1 MSKKDEFDFD
11 IPDKKEKKERP
22 HREVKERKPLFGEGS
37 FLGGLFKKS
46 ASFEYSSI
54 DDEAFFDKEKKD
66 NNGNLFNRLKWWHI
80 LLIVLGAIIIVV
92 GIIAGVIIGQI
103 NDMASGGDNGGVGE
117 DIPETGGIVS
127 SVGTFL
133 PNDAQEYILCEYTE
147 YFSGKT
153 VQFIKKESDV
163 LYNYQTYWVFISENG
178 QPSNI
183 YHNTLP
189 DNLTP
194 EETKDRVINMMSN
207 AAGYTPEIIAKCDVH
222 IYQPVS
228 FSRVTISEV
237 TLTETEVTVKY
248 SAGAVDG
255 EMSEEYTLTGTYTKA
270 DNDYTFT
277 YTNLPEDENLLR
289 VAESLLGSAK
299 YESYAQYG
307 TWVNEL
313 TFGDNYKLTLIS
325 PTEEE

>member
-1 MSKKDEFDFD
+1 MARKDEFDFD
-11 IPDKKEKKERP
+11 IPEKKEKKERP
-22 HREVKERKPLFGEGS
+22 QRDKKESNPLFGEGS

-46 ASFEYSSI
+46 SSF
-54 DDEAFFDKEKKD
+54 DDEFSFDKEKKD
-66 NNGNLFNRLKWWHI
+66 KGEKSSKRLKWWHI

-92 GIIAGVIIGQI
+92 GIAVGIILGQV
-103 NDMASGGDNGGVGE
+103 NNMVSGGDNGGESGE

-127 SVGTFL
+127 SVGSFL
-133 PNDAQEYILCEYTE
+133 PKDTQEYILCEYTE

-228 FSRVTISEV
+228 FTRVVISSV
-237 TLTETEVTVKY
+237 DIADDGNVTVKY

-255 EMSEEYTLTGTYTKA
+255 EMSEEYTLTGTYTKEG
-270 DNDYTFT
+270 DDFSFT
-277 YTNLPEDENLLR
+277 YTNLPEDANLLR
-289 VAESLLGSAK
+289 VAENLLGSAK

-307 TWVNEL
+307 AWVNEL
-313 TFGDNYKLTLIS
+313 TFGDNYKLTLTS
-325 PTEEE
+325 LAEEE